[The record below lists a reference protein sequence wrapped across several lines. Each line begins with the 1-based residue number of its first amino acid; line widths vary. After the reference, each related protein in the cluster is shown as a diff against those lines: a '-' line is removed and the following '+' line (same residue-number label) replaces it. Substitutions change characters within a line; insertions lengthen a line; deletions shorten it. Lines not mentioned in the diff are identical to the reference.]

1 MERIRLMVA
10 DDYDLMRYQSEADPQ
25 RLQTQTALHEQG
37 TIFEITLIILSAPTD
52 VDDLM
57 RRASRTVVE
66 RHGYD
71 HFAVYLAQPDGGNL
85 RLAGGEPI
93 GTLPQDA
100 FLSLAERATAGPR
113 PVRELIGGSWQVAV
127 PIASDS
133 SILGAIVAGSD
144 APGAAADHALTL
156 CGALAAQLALGIQN
170 VDLRRRQ
177 LELAAN
183 EERARIACEIHDGV
197 AQSMYALN
205 LGIENCARLAE
216 RGDYSTLNDSL
227 GSLVPLSRQTL
238 LEIRHYMYDLTPL
251 LSSGDSFED
260 LMKKQ
265 VGEFE
270 AISQIPAHVEI
281 RGGDRPMPVLARV
294 GMYRILHE
302 ALSNVLKHAGAS
314 EVRIEL
320 EVGSDNA
327 RMSVKDDGAGFD
339 AGNPR
344 AGFGLDGMRRRAE
357 ELGGTFTIT
366 SAEGAG
372 TDVRVSLPL
381 EGVEN

>member
-1 MERIRLMVA
+1 ME
-10 DDYDLMRYQSEADPQ
+10 SDPQ

-37 TIFEITLIILSAPTD
+37 TIFELTLIILSAPTD

-71 HFAVYLAQPDGGNL
+71 HFAVYLALPDSDDL

-93 GTLPQDA
+93 GILPHDA
-100 FLSLAERATAGPR
+100 FLSLAERATGGSR
-113 PVRELIGGSWQVAV
+113 PVRERIGGSWRVAV
-127 PIASDS
+127 PIVSDS
-133 SILGAIVAGSD
+133 STLGAIVAGSD
-144 APGAAADHALTL
+144 GPGTTADHALAL

-177 LELAAN
+177 LEVAAD
-183 EERARIACEIHDGV
+183 EERARIAHEIHDGV

-205 LGIENCARLAE
+205 LGIENCAKLAE
-216 RGDYSTLNDSL
+216 RGNYSTLNDSL
-227 GSLVPLSRQTL
+227 GRLVPLSRQTL

-251 LSSGDSFED
+251 LSRGDNFED

-270 AISQIPAHVEI
+270 AISQIPAHVEA
-281 RGGDRPMPVLARV
+281 RGCDRPMPVQARA

-320 EVGSDNA
+320 EVGSDSA
-327 RMSVKDDGAGFD
+327 RMSVKDDGAGFNTD
-339 AGNPR
+339 GPKV
-344 AGFGLDGMRRRAE
+344 GFGLDGMRRRVE
-357 ELGGTFTIT
+357 ELGGTFTVT
-366 SAEGAG
+366 SAEGVG
-372 TDVRVSLPL
+372 TDVVVSLPL
-381 EGVEN
+381 EAVSH

>member
-1 MERIRLMVA
+1 MIGVG
-10 DDYDLMRYQSEADPQ
+10 DVEADPQ

-37 TIFEITLIILSAPTD
+37 TIFEITLIILSGPTD
-52 VDDLM
+52 MDDLM
-57 RRASRTVVE
+57 RRAALTVVE

-71 HFAVYLAQPDGGNL
+71 HFAIYIAQPDNGNL
-85 RLAGGEPI
+85 RFAGGEPF

-113 PVRELIGGSWQVAV
+113 PVRERIGGSWRIAV

-133 SILGAIVAGSD
+133 SMLGAIVAGSD
-144 APGAAADHALTL
+144 APGTTADHALAL

-170 VDLRRRQ
+170 INLRRRQ
-177 LELAAN
+177 LEVAAD
-183 EERARIACEIHDGV
+183 EERSRIAHEIHDGV

-205 LGIENCARLAE
+205 LGIENCAKLAE
-216 RGDYSTLNDSL
+216 RGNYSTLNDSL
-227 GSLVPLSRQTL
+227 SSLVPLSRQTL

-270 AISQIPAHVEI
+270 AISQIPAHVEA
-281 RGGDRPMPVLARV
+281 RGCDLPMPVPARA

-314 EVRIEL
+314 QVRIEL
-320 EVGSDNA
+320 EVGSDSA
-327 RMSVKDDGAGFD
+327 RMSVKDDGAGFNTD
-339 AGNPR
+339 GPR
-344 AGFGLDGMRRRAE
+344 VGFGLDGMRRRAE
-357 ELGGTFTIT
+357 ELGGTFTVS
-366 SAEGAG
+366 SAEGIG
-372 TDVRVSLPL
+372 TNVRVSLPL
-381 EGVEN
+381 GAIED